1 MFLHFSLL
9 PVARPGVPLTLVRRT
24 RKLGD
29 VAVWNPYFQA
39 SSPRGSPEPLVR
51 ESSLALRA
59 KRSWPAR
66 AGNAVNV
73 PQLLD
78 VAREIDEIATLKP
91 GWDGHDAPVLSG
103 LVASRAFL
111 LLLSLEDATGGAVP
125 LPATVAPIAD
135 GGLQLEWDRDRL
147 QIEVQVAPDGTYGYL
162 LIHDPFGSERYE
174 EADDLT
180 LAAMIQVLLDAFRR

>member
-1 MFLHFSLL
+1 
-9 PVARPGVPLTLVRRT
+9 
-24 RKLGD
+24 
-29 VAVWNPYFQA
+29 
-39 SSPRGSPEPLVR
+39 
-51 ESSLALRA
+51 
-59 KRSWPAR
+59 
-66 AGNAVNV
+66 
-73 PQLLD
+73 LLD

-180 LAAMIQVLLDAFRR
+180 LAAMIQVLLDAFRRRQVRHRSNPFGRKTRCIGGSFARRCLLTAASARRRS